1 MSLTF
6 VNVFGEQITAARM
19 AEMRHIGAEQE
30 RRKRAAIKADS
41 AMAHKGWRVTG
52 IPPGALED
60 AMASHQRVLELAAKA
75 GGKPIE
81 PFCRDTWLR
90 KQRRVAVRS
99 KPYSIEQAAN
109 DCRDLA
115 IKSGW
120 IEVRVTEIKKG
131 GQA

>member
-6 VNVFGEQITAARM
+6 VNIHGEQITTARIASM
-19 AEMRHIGAEQE
+19 KAFGASQE
-30 RRKRAAIKADS
+30 RRKRAAAKADS
-41 AMAHKGWRVTG
+41 VATHKGWRVTG

-115 IKSGW
+115 IKLGW
-120 IEVRVTEIKKG
+120 I
-131 GQA
+131 